1 MIYWESCKF
10 IWKCHI
16 SDKML
21 LMFDSIVYP
30 FSVSRTSLSFITYG
44 CTEANLE
51 QYSYFCQG
59 PEAYYRWGKG
69 EPGIVPLDRVFN
81 PGSLAPSQS
90 QVSAIYVHMWK
101 EKLGWCAGESCC
113 FESTHWVG
121 GRLYTTFLTCVS
133 DNMTYLLQV
142 VSWPCVLT
150 EAHGGKNGKLLSVP
164 ESDKT
169 IL

>member
-1 MIYWESCKF
+1 MGSGKCWKLSNSFPETNFRLVKISKTVIYWESCKF
-10 IWKCHI
+10 IWKCHV

-90 QVSAIYVHMWK
+90 QVSAVYVHMWK

-121 GRLYTTFLTCVS
+121 GTVVYNFP
-133 DNMTYLLQV
+133 YLCI
-142 VSWPCVLT
+142 W
-150 EAHGGKNGKLLSVP
+150 
-164 ESDKT
+164 
-169 IL
+169 